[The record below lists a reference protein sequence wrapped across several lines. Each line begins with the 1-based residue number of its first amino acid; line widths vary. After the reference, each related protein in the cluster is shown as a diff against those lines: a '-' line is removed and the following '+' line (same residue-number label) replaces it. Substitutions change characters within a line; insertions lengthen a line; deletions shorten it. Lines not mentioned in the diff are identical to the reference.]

1 MVEIKSCPPILTA
14 AAAVL
19 ILESGCLLFIAFNDS
34 LNHCLLGNFLD
45 MSSCN
50 LGHWGSLLMMTLSEV
65 VGSVAM
71 ELARGC

>member
-1 MVEIKSCPPILTA
+1 MA
-14 AAAVL
+14 
-19 ILESGCLLFIAFNDS
+19 NDS
-34 LNHCLLGNFLD
+34 LNHCLLGNFLN

-65 VGSVAM
+65 VDSLAM